1 MDIIYYI
8 APSMRYNGIL
18 LQISEPSQIVL
29 RLLSI
34 IQIEMWSSSL
44 SLIKAE
50 WKNTRECSRKW
61 KKAILF
67 IRQLPL
73 VRDGRD
79 ARAPRC
85 LRFGVDLKGQAV
97 EGPWPGQVSRCVS
110 LVDLKNPH
118 GGAYLSNSSIGCSLK
133 PDGLILHLCAL
144 PAFFHPRV
152 L

>member
-1 MDIIYYI
+1 VDIIYYI

-34 IQIEMWSSSL
+34 IQIEMWPSSL

-61 KKAILF
+61 KKAVLF
-67 IRQLPL
+67 IGGYPRLATE
-73 VRDGRD
+73 GTK
-79 ARAPRC
+79 RAPRC

-118 GGAYLSNSSIGCSLK
+118 GGAYLSNSSIGRSLK
-133 PDGLILHLCAL
+133 PDGLIPHLCAL